1 VFQAIPIGGVAAPG
15 PVAGQ
20 PSAKP

>member
-1 VFQAIPIGGVAAPG
+1 MLPG

-20 PSAKP
+20 PALVW